1 MTKLDG
7 EGAEKTA
14 PPLISQ
20 DNPGKPDALTLSS
33 ATEQNGNWKT
43 AESAGNPAER
53 RTENAAIRLLQGQ
66 LAETISDR
74 DNAIERRARHLSAV
88 GSADAS
94 IVRHNRQIDELRE
107 AIATLGGGL

>member
-43 AESAGNPAER
+43 AESAGNPALCRTFGPDARIVAELAHVR
-53 RTENAAIRLLQGQ
+53 RINRLFPPP
-66 LAETISDR
+66 
-74 DNAIERRARHLSAV
+74 RRGLMYFDFKA
-88 GSADAS
+88 
-94 IVRHNRQIDELRE
+94 NRVAIDEVRP
-107 AIATLGGGL
+107 